1 MWVAVGDCAK
11 EGEAPALAV
20 AAVETV
26 GGRLCVAREETV
38 PVPPVTLG
46 VAVVLA
52 AVDTLNLLEAV
63 PVTLEEPEAAESAL
77 RVAVV
82 DGEPVPEAAPLAVA
96 TVPVTEPLLLRHAD
110 ALPVRPLALLVAL
123 GEPENIAPES
133 TLRVAV
139 VDGEPVLEAAPL
151 PVATDPVA
159 EPLLLRQA
167 DALPVR
173 PLALLVAL
181 GEPDNR
187 TPESKLRVAVVDGE
201 PVLEAAPLLD
211 ATEPVAETLL
221 VWHDDALIERPLA
234 LPVALGVPET
244 TESVLRDTVTDGEP
258 VLEAAPLPVA
268 TDPVGDVLP
277 VWHVDALP
285 VPRSALGDELA
296 LAPADALVPLV
307 RLLLALPVFVADPPT
322 VPVAATEPMGT
333 ALPLSP

>member
-96 TVPVTEPLLLRHAD
+96 TVPVT
-110 ALPVRPLALLVAL
+110 
-123 GEPENIAPES
+123 
-133 TLRVAV
+133 
-139 VDGEPVLEAAPL
+139 
-151 PVATDPVA
+151 